1 MPVSFWAVPSFWEI
15 MKSFCVRILLST
27 VYSEERE
34 KKLKM
39 EKAVDEVRR
48 RFGFYSLQRGI
59 MHLDENLSAVNA
71 REDHIVHP
79 RGYFGQ

>member
-1 MPVSFWAVPSFWEI
+1 
-15 MKSFCVRILLST
+15 
-27 VYSEERE
+27 
-34 KKLKM
+34 M

-48 RFGFYSLQRGI
+48 RIGFYSLQRGI